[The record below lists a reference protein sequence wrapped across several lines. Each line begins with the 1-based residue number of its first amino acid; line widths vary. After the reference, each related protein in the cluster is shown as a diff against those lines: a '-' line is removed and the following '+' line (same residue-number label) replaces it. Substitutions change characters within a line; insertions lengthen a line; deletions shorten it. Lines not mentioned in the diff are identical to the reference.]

1 MWIFQSIFYMLIL
14 CLAAVTGLIRYKKL
28 DKASKLIVWYII
40 VTFVMEGASM
50 VAAIVYKNNLPIY
63 HIYSPLQFLLL
74 SVYFNQSPSN
84 NRIKLAGWLIGIGG
98 VLLSIA
104 NSLYLQPLNEL
115 NTNFIVLESFLII
128 AMSLFAFYKLLAS
141 DFMYV
146 HLSPRF
152 WFSAIFLVFWSFT
165 FFYWLV
171 GVLIYKSMPD
181 KAIWLNIMIWFIN
194 IVTYSAFAAVFL
206 SYNKMKPV

>member
-1 MWIFQSIFYMLIL
+1 MLIL
-14 CLAAVTGLIRYKKL
+14 CLASTTGLIRYKKL
-28 DKASKLIVWYII
+28 DRASRLIVWYI
-40 VTFVMEGASM
+40 VLTFIMEALAM
-50 VAAIVYKNNLPIY
+50 LAAIIYRNNLPIY
-63 HIYSPLQFLLL
+63 HVYSPLQFLVL
-74 SVYFNQSPSN
+74 SIYFNISEDQK
-84 NRIKLAGWLIGIGG
+84 RIKPAGWIIGIGG
-98 VLLSIA
+98 FILSIC
-104 NSLYLQPLNEL
+104 NSIYLQPLTEL
-115 NTNFIVLESFLII
+115 NTNFIVLESFLVI
-128 AMSLFAFYKLLAS
+128 AMSLFAFYRLLSS

-194 IVTYSAFAAVFL
+194 IFTYSAFAAVFL